1 MSDPSDPVI
10 EGAHVKLND
19 RSLRVPTMPISVPSS
34 PGDSG
39 ADASAFP
46 TPRAE
51 AGADRPPRPAATIV
65 VVRDGTDGIE
75 VLLSRRA
82 ERGDHNSNAWVF
94 PGGIVEK
101 GDAGAHACC
110 DGLDDAEAS
119 RRLGLPSGGLDYY
132 VAAVRECFEESGLL
146 FARAGGEDLVDL
158 DGVDAARL
166 GPWRGALHRGERSVV
181 DFCEREGLR
190 LAVDRLVYLSHW
202 LTPLGRPKRFD
213 TRFFIA
219 AAPKAQTA
227 AHDGAELVEQL
238 WLTPSEALARSTL
251 LKLLTPTQ
259 KSLETVGRFAT
270 VADIVAWAAAPREVA
285 LVMPRVANG
294 KDGFRPVLPDEHAWA
309 ELGRIDPAGHGQ
321 GSYDIVTDTPVR
333 LSPRV
338 IRVSAGN
345 GSMMTGPGTNTYL
358 VGDVDGPTWAVI
370 DPGPALDAH
379 VEAILAAAPGPIDR
393 IFVTHTH
400 TDHSPAT
407 LALKARTGATVLGLA
422 PRHREWQD
430 ATFAADVT
438 LHGGERIAL
447 GASTHLAV
455 IHTPGHAS
463 NHLCYLLEEEKTL
476 FTGDHVMQA
485 STVVINPPDGDMAA
499 YIDSLRSLLDLDLD
513 WLAPGHGFLMARP
526 RESMAAIVEH
536 RLKREA
542 KVVAALEAIG
552 PAPAAELL
560 AEVYADV
567 PPKLHPMAMR
577 SLTAHLLK
585 LQVERRAGEAEGR
598 WSLAAAS

>member
-1 MSDPSDPVI
+1 
-10 EGAHVKLND
+10 
-19 RSLRVPTMPISVPSS
+19 MPESN
-34 PGDSG
+34 

-46 TPRAE
+46 APRAE
-51 AGADRPPRPAATIV
+51 SGVDRPPRSAATIV
-65 VVRDGTDGIE
+65 VVRDGASGLE

-82 ERGDHNSNAWVF
+82 ERGDHNSGAWVF

-101 GDAGAHACC
+101 GDAGAHECC
-110 DGLDDAEAS
+110 DGLDDVEAS

-146 FARAGGEDLVDL
+146 FARAGGVALVDL

-166 GPWRGALHRGERSVV
+166 GPWRGALHRGEQSVAEL
-181 DFCEREGLR
+181 CAREGLR
-190 LAVDRLVYLSHW
+190 LAADRLVYLSHW

-238 WLTPSEALARSTL
+238 WIAPAEALARSAS

-259 KSLETVGRFAT
+259 KTLETVARFSDVDEAM
-270 VADIVAWAAAPREVA
+270 AWASAPRQVA

-294 KDGFRPVLPDEHAWA
+294 QGGFRPVMPDEHAWA
-309 ELGRIDPAGHGQ
+309 ELGRIDPAGHGH
-321 GSYDIVTDTPVR
+321 GSYDIVTDKPVR
-333 LSPRV
+333 LSERV

-345 GSMMTGPGTNTYL
+345 GSVMTGPGTNTYL
-358 VGDVDGPTWAVI
+358 VGGTEGAGWSVI

-379 VEAILAAAPGPIDR
+379 VDAIVAAAPGPIDR

-400 TDHSPAT
+400 NDHSPAT
-407 LALKARTGATVLGLA
+407 LALKARTGATVFGLA
-422 PRHREWQD
+422 PLHREWQD
-430 ATFAADVT
+430 PTFAADVT
-438 LHGGERIAL
+438 LRGGERIAL
-447 GASTHLAV
+447 SESAHLSV

-499 YIDSLRSLLDLDLD
+499 YLASLRSLVGLDLD

-526 RESMAAIVEH
+526 REAMEAIVAH
-536 RLKREA
+536 RLRREA
-542 KVVAALEAIG
+542 KVVAALEAHG
-552 PAPAAELL
+552 PAPPLVLL
-560 AEVYADV
+560 GPVYADV
-567 PPKLHPMAMR
+567 PAHLHPMALR

-585 LQVERRAGEAEGR
+585 LQAERRADESEGR
-598 WSLAAAS
+598 WSLVSAGG